1 MSRVVKSSLC
11 VSLLVALCFILAVP
25 LSAQV
30 MIVRENSNQSVS
42 PALRELP
49 VVGVSASFQVP
60 KEAEPARRIPLP
72 DGLKPVDEPDPV
84 RQTAVMQPTADQ
96 PQLLAPTLLNQFE
109 GLGTGTQGFSVLGA
123 PPDTNGAPG
132 LTQYVQ
138 WVNTSV
144 AVFDKTTGAILAG
157 PILGNSLFTNLGG
170 DCAAKNSGDPIV
182 LYDKLANRWVLSQ
195 FAINTTAGAFH
206 QCVAVSTSSDAT
218 GTYNIYSFD
227 YSTFDDYPK
236 MGTWP
241 DAYYTTFNMFSGNFF
256 VGGDVCAYDRNAMLN
271 GQAATQICFQQGNS
285 VGGLLPSDVDGTTAP
300 PAGSP
305 NYVLMFGSNNLQLF
319 KFHVDFTTPV
329 NSTFTGPIVIP
340 VAAFS
345 PLCGGGTCVPQPGT
359 NTQLDSLADRL
370 MYRLAYRN
378 FGDHESL
385 VVNHSVALNGGG
397 GGIRWYELQN
407 PNGNSPTLAQQSTF
421 APDLSY
427 RWMGSIA
434 MDRAGDMALG
444 YTISTTLIHPSIL
457 FTGRSASDPAS
468 TMQTEATM
476 FSGSGSQTT
485 RSNGTALTRWGD
497 YSAMQVD
504 PSDDCTFWYT
514 SEYLHADGVFNWN
527 TRIGNFKFSGC
538 GGLRFIPVTPC
549 RIVDTRNPT
558 GPFGGPFLG
567 ANTSRSFAIPSS
579 ACNIPANAQAYAL
592 NYTVVPKVKLAF
604 LTTYPCGQSVPL
616 VSTLN
621 SDGRIKA
628 GAAITPAGTS
638 GAVCV
643 FATDDTELVMD
654 ISGYFVSSTTAN
666 SLAFFPVTPCRV
678 VDTRNATSALGGPS
692 MVGNAARTFPVLSS
706 PCNLPAGA
714 AAYAMNFTTV
724 PKVGHLDFLTTWP
737 AGQSQPLV
745 STLNSQTGTVTANA
759 AIVPAG
765 TNGDI
770 NVFVTDNSDL
780 VIDVNGYFA
789 PPAQG
794 GLSFFNLAPCRVL
807 DTRVPS
813 GSPPFV
819 GALQVNVSGSGCS
832 APASAQAYV
841 LNATVVPP
849 GPLDFLT
856 MWNGVGQQPLV
867 STLNASDAAITSNM
881 AITPAHSGSVGAFV
895 PQQSHLV
902 LDITGY
908 FAP

>member
-1 MSRVVKSSLC
+1 MSRVVKSSL
-11 VSLLVALCFILAVP
+11 SLLIALCFSLAVP

-49 VVGVSASFQVP
+49 VVGVSAGFKAP

-72 DGLKPVDEPDPV
+72 DGLKPADEPDPV
-84 RQTAVMQPTADQ
+84 RQTAVMQPTASQ

-109 GLGTGTQGFSVLGA
+109 GLGTGIQGFSILGA

-138 WVNTSV
+138 WVNTSI

-195 FAINTTAGAFH
+195 FAINSTAGAFH

-241 DAYYTTFNMFSGNFF
+241 DAYYTTFNMFNGNFF

-285 VGGLLPSDVDGTTAP
+285 VGGLLPSDVDGTTP
-300 PAGSP
+300 PPPGSP
-305 NYVLMFGSNNLQLF
+305 NYVLMFGANNLQLF

-329 NSTFTGPIVIP
+329 NSTFTGPTVIP
-340 VAAFS
+340 VAGFS

-359 NTQLDSLADRL
+359 TTQLDSLADRL

-397 GGIRWYELQN
+397 GGIRWYEIQS
-407 PNGNSPTLAQQSTF
+407 PNGTPTLAQQSTF
-421 APDLSY
+421 APDLSF

-434 MDRAGDMALG
+434 MDKAGDMALG
-444 YTISTTLIHPSIL
+444 YTISTSVIHPSIW
-457 FTGRSASDPAS
+457 FTGRSAADPAS
-468 TMQTEATM
+468 TMQAEATM
-476 FSGSGSQTT
+476 FDGSGSQTI
-485 RSNGTALTRWGD
+485 RSNGSPLTRWGD

-549 RIVDTRNPT
+549 RIVDTRNAT

-628 GAAITPAGTS
+628 GAAITPAGTN

-666 SLAFFPVTPCRV
+666 SLAFYPITPCRV
-678 VDTRNATSALGGPS
+678 VDTRNAVSALGGPS
-692 MVGNAARTFPVLSS
+692 MVGNASRTFPVLSS
-706 PCNLPAGA
+706 PCNLPGSA

-745 STLNSQTGTVTANA
+745 STLNSQTGAVTANA

-794 GLSFFNLAPCRVL
+794 GLSFVNLAPCRVL
-807 DTRVPS
+807 DTRAPS

-819 GALQVNVSGSGCS
+819 GTRQVNVSGSGCN

-881 AITPAHSGSVGAFV
+881 AITPASSGSVGAFV